1 MQATLRLG
9 GSSVARGLPR
19 RSRPPSLAALSSAWA
34 DPTPCSHNGFAG
46 TSAVTFGSRHHLG
59 SKAPAASP
67 PVHATPHY
75 MDYDTLV
82 DMHLITRQSFGNRPL
97 FGTQKGD
104 KDSPFEWLTYK
115 EFGKQVDRCRAALA
129 RLGITHGDTVGI
141 ISNNREEWAVCAY
154 ATYSLGA
161 VFVPMYEEQRPQDWR
176 YILEDSGAKCLF
188 VATKGI
194 YSETFHFAGV
204 QGNVQNVF
212 CFDQPAGQPGSF
224 KDLLDSSAGEGAV
237 GRGGKTIEKG
247 RTELHAHRNAAF
259 RLMVEQVGSL
269 LRSPFVA
276 AAAVP
281 LALRDL
287 EEEKVPAYIPDPS
300 ELATLIYTSGTTGK
314 PKGVMLSHGNIISNI
329 VGIRAIL
336 PEDLVSCHD
345 RSLSFLP
352 WAHCYG
358 QTAELHALMAHGASM
373 GISRDVTALLE
384 QLAEVKPTLLYAVP
398 QLFKRVCDAIHAKVA
413 ESSPTKQY
421 LFKRALQTAHRRR
434 KHIEAGEPVGA
445 ALELQHRLLD
455 QAVLSKIRDR
465 FGGNLKVSFVG
476 GAATNMEVLNFFE
489 NIDIKILEGYG
500 LTETSPMVTVNTPEQ
515 EFRRLGSTG
524 RCLADVTVKIMMGGE
539 EMPAGEEGEVCVS
552 GPNVM
557 QGYNNLPE
565 ASAEVLFDLDG
576 QRQAGT
582 GFETVILATVS
593 TFFSRLCPVSYAQTR
608 LIGTAWKTIES
619 RYFRTGD
626 LGRMED
632 GTYLRITGRIKEQYK
647 LENGKYV
654 VPGPI
659 EAAMTSSTY
668 ITQALVFGDNRPFN
682 VALVF
687 PDWNLV
693 RSWAESKGRAS
704 EGTSLE
710 ELASMDVVKNLIAGE
725 IALSLDGF
733 KKYEMPRTFELLEE
747 GFTKENNMQT
757 QKLSTKRHVVIKHYH
772 DTLMHMY
779 GDRVH
784 QNHLQEQAA

>member
-19 RSRPPSLAALSSAWA
+19 RPRPPSLAALSSAWA

-46 TSAVTFGSRHHLG
+46 TSAVALGSRHHFG
-59 SKAPAASP
+59 SKAAAASP

-129 RLGITHGDTVGI
+129 GLGITHGDTVGI

-161 VFVPMYEEQRPQDWR
+161 VFVPMYEEQRPEDWR

-194 YSETFHFAGV
+194 YRETFHFAGV

-224 KDLLDSSAGEGAV
+224 KDLLDTSA
-237 GRGGKTIEKG
+237 
-247 RTELHAHRNAAF
+247 
-259 RLMVEQVGSL
+259 
-269 LRSPFVA
+269 
-276 AAAVP
+276 
-281 LALRDL
+281 
-287 EEEKVPAYIPDPS
+287 EEKVPAYIPDPS

-373 GISRDVTALLE
+373 GISRDVTALLD

-413 ESSPTKQY
+413 ESSPAKQY
-421 LFKRALQTAHRRR
+421 LFKRSLQMAHRRR

-515 EFRRLGSTG
+515 KFRRLGSTG
-524 RCLADVTVKIMMGGE
+524 RCLADVNVKIMMGGE

-565 ASAEVLFDLDG
+565 ASSEVLFDLDG
-576 QRQAGT
+576 Q
-582 GFETVILATVS
+582 
-593 TFFSRLCPVSYAQTR
+593 
-608 LIGTAWKTIES
+608 

-626 LGRMED
+626 LGRMDD

-693 RSWAESKGRAS
+693 RSWAESKGRAND
-704 EGTSLE
+704 GTSLE

-779 GDRVH
+779 GDRMH
-784 QNHLQEQAA
+784 HDHLREQAA